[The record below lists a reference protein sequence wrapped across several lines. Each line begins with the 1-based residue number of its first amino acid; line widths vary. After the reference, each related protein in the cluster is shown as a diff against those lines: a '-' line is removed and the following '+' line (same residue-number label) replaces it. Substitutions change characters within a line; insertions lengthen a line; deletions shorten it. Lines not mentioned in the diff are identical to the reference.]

1 MHRFARK
8 PSTIHSTRSNK
19 QKNYVSRCPVDL
31 RLLQPGWVTMALS
44 ALAGAQPDRTAE
56 DRRGH
61 PDEPKVYRWVICG
74 VHNYVVRTYNAKIDC
89 RLHLVSNWALC
100 KNNYSLPAHGEA
112 QSFLLRE
119 ELCGEVLPIGIW
131 RYARRTHFPEQKMSL
146 SLQETET
153 KHQNT
158 ENMACRS

>member
-1 MHRFARK
+1 MPR
-8 PSTIHSTRSNK
+8 RSV
-19 QKNYVSRCPVDL
+19 YL
-31 RLLQPGWVTMALS
+31 RLLQPGWVMMALS
-44 ALAGAQPDRTAE
+44 ALAEAQPDRTAE

-61 PDEPKVYRWVICG
+61 PDTPKMDRWVICG

-119 ELCGEVLPIGIW
+119 ELCGICANQATLSI
-131 RYARRTHFPEQKMSL
+131 HFV
-146 SLQETET
+146 
-153 KHQNT
+153 
-158 ENMACRS
+158 

>member
-1 MHRFARK
+1 MHITAAHMHIFAWN
-8 PSTIHSTRSNK
+8 PSTIHRTRSNK
-19 QKNYVSRCPVDL
+19 QKNYVPRRPVDL

-61 PDEPKVYRWVICG
+61 PDAPKMDRWVICG

-119 ELCGEVLPIGIW
+119 ELRGEVLPISLW
-131 RYARRTHFPEQKMSL
+131 RYARRAHFPEQKL
-146 SLQETET
+146 YL
-153 KHQNT
+153 
-158 ENMACRS
+158 